1 MRKIDEKAVNDGIGK
16 ILDLYECDV
25 KSSFKFYLKK
35 GGYLDEFVEI
45 DGKEY
50 PVFYWRNIS
59 ALCGMQGKAKR
70 SIGDRSCMKCSVYER
85 KDIPVAELFFRE
97 TEICEWFFES
107 PVKHVFALKNGNTI
121 NAELDHECGGVSTL
135 ELAAVM
141 PEESTPQ
148 GKRRM
153 FASHGFVCDQPI
165 GSKLAPEA
173 VYLFNNGKNPTA
185 YSDGSVD
192 LYGLNLDELAAVSS
206 VYYMLLGTDDKEDIA
221 SRYLRLTKL
230 TDEVMKKLESGI
242 AEVTV

>member
-70 SIGDRSCMKCSVYER
+70 SMGDRSCMKCSVYER

-121 NAELDHECGGVSTL
+121 NAVLDHECGGVSTL

-141 PEESTPQ
+141 PEETAQAHGHKNRGVGRAYIRRQPWHHK
-148 GKRRM
+148 KRHRQRAM
-153 FASHGFVCDQPI
+153 
-165 GSKLAPEA
+165 
-173 VYLFNNGKNPTA
+173 LFCA
-185 YSDGSVD
+185 W
-192 LYGLNLDELAAVSS
+192 
-206 VYYMLLGTDDKEDIA
+206 
-221 SRYLRLTKL
+221 RHW
-230 TDEVMKKLESGI
+230 
-242 AEVTV
+242 

>member
-1 MRKIDEKAVNDGIGK
+1 
-16 ILDLYECDV
+16 
-25 KSSFKFYLKK
+25 
-35 GGYLDEFVEI
+35 
-45 DGKEY
+45 
-50 PVFYWRNIS
+50 
-59 ALCGMQGKAKR
+59 
-70 SIGDRSCMKCSVYER
+70 
-85 KDIPVAELFFRE
+85 
-97 TEICEWFFES
+97 
-107 PVKHVFALKNGNTI
+107 
-121 NAELDHECGGVSTL
+121 
-135 ELAAVM
+135 M

>member
-1 MRKIDEKAVNDGIGK
+1 MRKINEKAVNDGVRK

-25 KSSFKFYLKK
+25 KSDFRFYLKK
-35 GGYLDEFVEI
+35 GGYLREFVEI

-59 ALCGMQGKAKR
+59 HLDGMRGKAKR
-70 SIGDRSCMKCSVYER
+70 SIGDRSCMKCSVYESR
-85 KDIPVAELFFRE
+85 DVSVAELFFRE

-107 PVKHVFALKNGNTI
+107 PVKHVFALKNGNTV
-121 NAELDHECGGVSTL
+121 NAVLDHECGGVSTL

-141 PEESTPQ
+141 PEESVPQ

-153 FASHGFVCDQPI
+153 FASHGFVSDQPI
-165 GSKLAPEA
+165 GNKLAPEA
-173 VYLFNNGKNPTA
+173 VYLFNNGKNPVA

-192 LYGLNLDELAAVSS
+192 LYGLNLDELSAVSS
-206 VYYMLLGTDDKEDIA
+206 VYYMLLGSDDKEDIA
-221 SRYLRLTKL
+221 KRYERLVKI

-242 AEVTV
+242 AEVTL